1 MERNISGKLKVKSG
15 KNNSKFVL
23 LSTFNIPLLTIFV
36 FLSGCAIIGIP
47 YKTTVVHRMGMDDEI
62 YQKIKSILEGVEDI
76 ARQHDL
82 DYFGRSTL
90 KESVEIMELG
100 AKASPV
106 LVERLKMSKNWKFR
120 FWIVDMLGYIPH
132 RDNIVPL
139 IEVIEDCTEEEIVR
153 LRACESL
160 KELNYLQAVE
170 HLLIS
175 MDMIENDRVKEEI
188 NETIEF
194 LR

>member
-1 MERNISGKLKVKSG
+1 MKKNFRLYPDNIWCKPLIISVI
-15 KNNSKFVL
+15 VL
-23 LSTFNIPLLTIFV
+23 
-36 FLSGCAIIGIP
+36 LSGCAVIGVSR
-47 YKTTVVHRMGMDDEI
+47 KTPVGFREGIDDEI
-62 YQKIKSILEGVEDI
+62 YQKIERILKRVENV

-82 DYFGRSTL
+82 DYLGRSTL

-100 AKASPV
+100 VKVSHV
-106 LVERLKMSKNWKFR
+106 LVEKLKLTGNWKFR
-120 FWIVDMLGYIPH
+120 FWIVDMLGYIPN
-132 RDNIVPL
+132 RDNIVSL
-139 IEVIEDCTEEEIVR
+139 IEVIEDSTEEELVR

-160 KELNYLQAVE
+160 EELSYLQAIE

-175 MDMIENDRVKEEI
+175 MDMVENKGVKRKI